1 MFRDPAN
8 ACEPFEIDWGC
19 ISMTVREHEI
29 RARQFEYDE
38 KCRKLRDLND
48 LRAHIESTLDRI
60 GSGPATNGDR
70 RPAEQRRATLQKSL
84 EDIDRQIEETQ
95 SEMDAARSFLE
106 DSANVR
112 DGYDRVPVAIGKGR
126 GRGQVE
132 HVRIVR
138 AQRG

>member
-1 MFRDPAN
+1 
-8 ACEPFEIDWGC
+8 
-19 ISMTVREHEI
+19 MTVRDHEI

-38 KCRKLRDLND
+38 KRRKLRDLYD
-48 LRAHIESTLDRI
+48 LRGHIEASLDRLT
-60 GSGPATNGDR
+60 SGPGGGRGESESGER
-70 RPAEQRRATLQKSL
+70 RDTLQKSL
-84 EDIDRQIEETQ
+84 DDIGRQIEETQ
-95 SEMDAARSFLE
+95 AQMDEAQSFLE

-132 HVRIVR
+132 HIRIIR

>member
-1 MFRDPAN
+1 
-8 ACEPFEIDWGC
+8 
-19 ISMTVREHEI
+19 MTVREHEI

-38 KCRKLRDLND
+38 QRRKLRDLND
-48 LRAHIESTLDRI
+48 LRGHIVSSLDRI
-60 GSGPATNGDR
+60 GSGPATNGER
-70 RPAEQRRATLQKSL
+70 QPAEQRRATLAKSL

-95 SEMDAARSFLE
+95 AEMDAARSFLE

-132 HVRIVR
+132 HIRIVR

>member
-1 MFRDPAN
+1 
-8 ACEPFEIDWGC
+8 
-19 ISMTVREHEI
+19 MTVRDHEI

-38 KCRKLRDLND
+38 KRRKLSDLYD
-48 LRAHIESTLDRI
+48 LRGHIVASLDRI
-60 GSGPATNGDR
+60 SSGPSGTYGDSA
-70 RPAEQRRATLQKSL
+70 PAEDRRATLQRSL
-84 EDIDRQIEETQ
+84 DDIDRQIDQTT
-95 SEMDAARSFLE
+95 SDMDAARSFLE

-132 HVRIVR
+132 HIRIVR